1 MTILEGKNICK
12 RYLRK
17 GAGVDALSDVSF
29 ALEEGEILGIV
40 GESGSGKSTLLRQI
54 SGLETP
60 DSGELLLD
68 GNRLPH
74 KRTKENFRT
83 IQMIFQDAV
92 GSFQPRR
99 KISGS
104 IRETVR
110 NLSDRYEEPDW
121 QTLCGMV
128 QLPLELAER
137 YPRDLS
143 GGQCQRFAIARAM
156 AVHPRILL
164 CDEITSALDVSS
176 QAQILRL
183 IADLHRTKG
192 MSVIF
197 VSHDL
202 AVVRSLCHRVMVMY
216 GGRLVEE
223 GTVEEVIHHPREDY
237 TKALISSVLEVRT

>member
-1 MTILEGKNICK
+1 MIVLEGKNLYK
-12 RYLRK
+12 RYRRREIR
-17 GAGVDALSDVSF
+17 VDALSDVSF
-29 ALEEGEILGIV
+29 TLEDGEVLGIV

-60 DSGELLLD
+60 DAGELLLD
-68 GNRLPH
+68 GKPIPA
-74 KRTKENFRT
+74 KRTKEDYRA

-92 GSFQPRR
+92 ASFQPRR

-110 NLSDRYEEPDW
+110 NLSETREEPDW
-121 QTLCGMV
+121 QTLCSLV

-183 IADLHRTKG
+183 LSDLHREKN
-192 MSVIF
+192 MSVIL

-202 AVVRSLCHRVMVMY
+202 AVVRSLCDRVIVMRN
-216 GGRLVEE
+216 GKVVEQ
-223 GTVEEVIHHPREDY
+223 GDVQQVIHEPREEY
-237 TKALISSVLEVRT
+237 TRQLVGSVLTL